1 MKRLSR
7 LFAVLTLLL
16 SHTMCAVVAYNYGYL
31 LHGAHVGTSAPAY
44 VAFFYAIPF
53 LALIAI
59 CLALYVLF
67 RKKSRE

>member
-31 LHGAHVGTSAPAY
+31 LHGAYVGTSAPAY

-53 LALIAI
+53 LALMAI
-59 CLALYVLF
+59 CLALFALF

>member
-31 LHGAHVGTSAPAY
+31 LHGAYVGTSAPAY

-53 LALIAI
+53 LAVIVI
-59 CLALYVLF
+59 CLWLSAAF
-67 RKKSRE
+67 WRKAQK

>member
-31 LHGAHVGTSAPAY
+31 LHGAYVGTSAPAY

-53 LALIAI
+53 LALMAI
-59 CLALYVLF
+59 CLGLSIVF
-67 RKKSRE
+67 CREKQK